1 MKKIFTVIA
10 LFACSMA
17 AVMAKDYTNTLTVNI
32 NGTDCPS
39 QNAVISVDEQEAG
52 KYTLQLKNFILDLGD
67 DGSLPV
73 GNITISDVE
82 GSTEDGVTTLTAE
95 KEAVITAGDDPNV
108 DGWFGGTMLRSAPV
122 TLKAEI
128 KGDNLTATIDISLS
142 MLGVDN
148 TIKVT
153 FGDTAAGITAVKGNG
168 KAGIVGIYD
177 LTGHSVSTMTAGKV
191 YIVKYADGKA
201 VKTIKR

>member
-1 MKKIFTVIA
+1 MKKIFTIIA

-32 NGTDCPS
+32 NGTDCPP

-52 KYTLQLKNFILDLGD
+52 KYTLQLKNFILDQGE
-67 DGSLPV
+67 DGIMPV

-82 GSTEDGVTTLTAE
+82 GTTEDGVTTLTAE
-95 KEAVITAGDDPNV
+95 KEAVITAGDDLPGV
-108 DGWFGGTMLRSAPV
+108 DFWYGTILPSPPV
-122 TLKAEI
+122 TLNAKI

-142 MLGVDN
+142 MLGPNN